1 MPEAVRVDE
10 EGRPRLRGADMAV
23 GYWMT
28 KRCIASDVIVRLML
42 AVVESLETG
51 SDVAI
56 LAESKTGAGMSS
68 MSRVVFEG
76 DDRLLWLFGSSAL
89 WHFS

>member
-1 MPEAVRVDE
+1 VV
-10 EGRPRLRGADMAV
+10 V
-23 GYWMT
+23 
-28 KRCIASDVIVRLML
+28 ASDVIVRLML
-42 AVVESLETG
+42 VVETG

-56 LAESKTGAGMSS
+56 LAESKTGAGISS

-89 WHFS
+89 LHFAKCNENI